1 MKTKIFVFLL
11 GFMAIGLTKALAYN
25 PPLEKGK
32 EIFSLRCAACHNVN
46 KQLTGPAL
54 AGLHERREFGWIVNF
69 VRSSQKLVKNGD
81 KDAIALFEKFNKIPM
96 PDHSDL
102 SDADIQSIVDYIKA
116 ESKPV
121 IAEKAPFA
129 KPGKLMP
136 AYLPLSIQKDYG
148 FFVSFLIVVSL
159 LVIVLLFAVQVS
171 EASYKNEGAEL

>member
-1 MKTKIFVFLL
+1 MKIRIIVFLL
-11 GFMAIGLTKALAYN
+11 VMMIIGMNTAVAYT

-54 AGLHERREFGWIVNF
+54 AGVHERREFSWIVNF

-102 SDADIQSIVDYIKA
+102 TDEDIQSIVEYIKA

-121 IAEKAPFA
+121 VAEQAPFA
-129 KPGKLMP
+129 KPGKRMP
-136 AYLPLSIQKDYG
+136 AYLPLSIQHDYG
-148 FFVSFLIVVSL
+148 FLISFLIVVAL
-159 LVIVLLFAVQVS
+159 LIIVMLFAVQVS
-171 EASYKNEGAEL
+171 EASHKNKQ